1 MVRGKREPLFGHR
14 GKINFEALSAA
25 LTSRIRNA
33 SDGNSTRVIGI
44 GIAETDDGRYIAVHR
59 LLPIS

>member
-25 LTSRIRNA
+25 LTSRISNA

-44 GIAETDDGRYIAVHR
+44 GIARTDDGRYDT
-59 LLPIS
+59 